1 MLNWPEDLV
10 RYINRSRSKRL
21 YDTLVKWAISNPLE
35 CITYVVEYGLYNVFD
50 KGINRLKFGYFKF
63 EYKNTMYN
71 IVFETK
77 NIVDIQTFL
86 GSDLQQ
92 TGEIKLKER
101 QYYTIYFEY
110 YANIY
115 SLYSDNHLTTHDD
128 LIDWFVNIAKIMKDK
143 ESKALFL

>member
-63 EYKNTMYN
+63 EYKNTM
-71 IVFETK
+71 
-77 NIVDIQTFL
+77 
-86 GSDLQQ
+86 
-92 TGEIKLKER
+92 
-101 QYYTIYFEY
+101 
-110 YANIY
+110 
-115 SLYSDNHLTTHDD
+115 
-128 LIDWFVNIAKIMKDK
+128 
-143 ESKALFL
+143 